1 MTFASSGDTHTR
13 VAVLREAVERADL
26 LATVQARLI
35 DNQHKVIELYERRI
49 AVLEGELAE
58 MKAYRGM
65 EP

>member
-1 MTFASSGDTHTR
+1 MPSDFANSLAR

-49 AVLEGELAE
+49 AVLEGEVAE
-58 MKAYRGM
+58 LKTYKGM

>member
-1 MTFASSGDTHTR
+1 MTFAASGDVHTR
-13 VAVLREAVERADL
+13 TAVLREAVERADL
-26 LATVQARLI
+26 LAAVQARLI

-49 AVLEGELAE
+49 ALLEGELAE

>member
-1 MTFASSGDTHTR
+1 MTFAASGDVHTR
-13 VAVLREAVERADL
+13 TAVLREAVERADL

>member
-1 MTFASSGDTHTR
+1 MTFAASGDAHTR

-49 AVLEGELAE
+49 AVLEGEVAE
-58 MKAYRGM
+58 LKTYKGM

>member
-1 MTFASSGDTHTR
+1 MNFAASGDVHTR
-13 VAVLREAVERADL
+13 TAVLREAVERADL

-49 AVLEGELAE
+49 ALLEGELAE